1 MSNITVLLITSLLF
15 VSCTKDTVVVKD
27 RECYQSTFDTSEYT
41 TLESID
47 VNMSIRGDM
56 TILRNEEALKWI
68 RDSKMCKQKYN
79 SLLSSINRFNKKI
92 KE

>member
-27 RECYQSTFDTSEYT
+27 RECYQPTFDTSEYA

-68 RDSKMCKQKYN
+68 QDSKMCKRKYN